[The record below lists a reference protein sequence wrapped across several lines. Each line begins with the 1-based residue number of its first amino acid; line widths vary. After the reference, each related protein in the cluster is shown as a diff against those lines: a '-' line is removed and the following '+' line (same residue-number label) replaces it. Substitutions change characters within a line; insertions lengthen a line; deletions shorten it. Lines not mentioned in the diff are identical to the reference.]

1 MVDST
6 AGEGNWSQPRV
17 RAPHCARQPRLT
29 QPATTNRSEIPL
41 ISEHQAD
48 AGRIREPGR
57 LADDVPTQFAFDS
70 AAAAEQVLG
79 ADAEVDSTASLGIRV
94 GCILEELTHEVRA
107 SACGHK
113 RQEVFVLEVVHAVE
127 QQLHLAEV
135 KLLFNGVYYFKHEN
149 FLPFVTAGA
158 GAYFVRQLFENAP
171 DPDSE
176 TRGGI
181 NFGVGTEY
189 LLGGGG
195 AVKGELRWDIVS
207 QPTGFPDATGVS
219 ITIGY

>member
-107 SACGHK
+107 SPCGHK

-135 KLLFNGVYYFKHEN
+135 ILGEVLE
-149 FLPFVTAGA
+149 AGA
-158 GAYFVRQLFENAP
+158 RPAKQPSDAEGRRRVVLAERTDRDRLLELLVRKK
-171 DPDSE
+171 DSE
-176 TRGGI
+176 
-181 NFGVGTEY
+181 F
-189 LLGGGG
+189 
-195 AVKGELRWDIVS
+195 
-207 QPTGFPDATGVS
+207 
-219 ITIGY
+219 